1 MLKNLEIILI
11 SSSTADAQWIINTL
25 KRSELN
31 NELIWIKDTDRA
43 FDYLSSQGLYSGK
56 ALTQCNKVFV
66 LDNNFPEAESIKGLI
81 KSNESLECCQ
91 ILDLAEGRK
100 RLGDS
105 GDTSDSGVTFNLMS
119 TLQSLAFAL
128 L

>member
-105 GDTSDSGVTFNLMS
+105 GDTTDSGVTFNLMS
-119 TLQSLAFAL
+119 TLQSLAVAL

>member
-119 TLQSLAFAL
+119 TLQSLAVAL